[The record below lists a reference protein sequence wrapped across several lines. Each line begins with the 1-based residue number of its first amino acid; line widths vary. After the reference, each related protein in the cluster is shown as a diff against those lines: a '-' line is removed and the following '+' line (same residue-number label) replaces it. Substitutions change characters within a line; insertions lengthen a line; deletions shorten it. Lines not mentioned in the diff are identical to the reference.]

1 MREDIAL
8 AVKDIH
14 KYLAGKGFTYFEVRW
29 VLDVLTREYERK
41 SCQLLDDTKIEE
53 LAAVKKEHGKE
64 YLF

>member
-8 AVKDIH
+8 AVKEIH
-14 KYLAGKGFTYFEVRW
+14 KYLADKGFLYGEARW
-29 VLDVLTREYERK
+29 ILGVVSDEYEKK
-41 SCQLLDDTKIEE
+41 SRRLLNGIKVEN